1 MLNLKK
7 DQKDINLFCCYSRY
21 GDQLVDVEIVKKWA
35 SRIAWAY
42 SVISVV
48 IVIITFFSYN
58 VFGPYELIN
67 EVVAL
72 YWFLIIIAVIYPVA
86 YLFYMITKQLNLN
99 KKVMEV
105 LKSHSRI
112 TAYQASKLLEEPL
125 WLVKQ
130 AFKKSK
136 MGVVAN
142 ISGDMVHFREKP
154 IISTIKALYKENKDL
169 GIVSTELNKKK
180 IVLTKK
186 NIRIILDELLDRE
199 DPDIIEIEDKRY
211 KTEEKED
218 I

>member
-1 MLNLKK
+1 M
-7 DQKDINLFCCYSRY
+7 
-21 GDQLVDVEIVKKWA
+21 VDVELTKKWA

-42 SVISVV
+42 SIISV
-48 IVIITFFSYN
+48 IIIIITYFSYN
-58 VFGPYELIN
+58 VLGPYGLTV
-67 EVVAL
+67 EVATL
-72 YWFLIIIAVIYPVA
+72 YWFLIIIAVIYPISF
-86 YLFYMITKQLNLN
+86 LIYMITKQLKLN

-105 LKSHSRI
+105 LKNHSRI

-125 WLVKQ
+125 TDIRSV
-130 AFKKSK
+130 FKKSK
-136 MGVVAN
+136 LGVVAI
-142 ISGDMVHFREKP
+142 ISGDMVHFSDK
-154 IISTIKALYKENKDL
+154 IINTIKTLYKENKDL

-186 NIRIILDELLDRE
+186 NIRIILDELVDRN

>member
-1 MLNLKK
+1 
-7 DQKDINLFCCYSRY
+7 
-21 GDQLVDVEIVKKWA
+21 LVDVELVKKWA

-42 SVISVV
+42 SIISV
-48 IVIITFFSYN
+48 IIIIITYFSYN
-58 VFGPYELIN
+58 VLGPYGLTV
-67 EVVAL
+67 EVATL
-72 YWFLIIIAVIYPVA
+72 YWFLIIIAVIYPISF
-86 YLFYMITKQLNLN
+86 LIYMITKQLKLN

-105 LKSHSRI
+105 LKNHSRI

-125 WLVKQ
+125 TDIKSV
-130 AFKKSK
+130 FKKSK
-136 MGVVAN
+136 LGVVAI
-142 ISGDMVHFREKP
+142 ISGDMVHFSDK
-154 IISTIKALYKENKDL
+154 IINTIKTLYKENKDL

-186 NIRIILDELLDRE
+186 NIRIILDELVDRN